1 MELAERE
8 AAEFKNW
15 NSSMNQKDH
24 KDWFRGMY
32 ITLLEKYINKYYTVD
47 LNMCMSFP
55 GFTYEVP
62 SLHCFSKNIIH

>member
-24 KDWFRGMY
+24 NIWFRGMY
-32 ITLLEKYINKYYTVD
+32 NMYITLQEKYINK
-47 LNMCMSFP
+47 
-55 GFTYEVP
+55 
-62 SLHCFSKNIIH
+62 